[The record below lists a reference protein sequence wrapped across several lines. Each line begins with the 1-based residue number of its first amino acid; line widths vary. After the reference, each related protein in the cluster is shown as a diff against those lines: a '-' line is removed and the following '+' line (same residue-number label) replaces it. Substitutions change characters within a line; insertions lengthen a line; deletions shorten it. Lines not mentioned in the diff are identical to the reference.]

1 MVWKTLTSIAASIK
15 PLLKG
20 KDDRFLVLEIFEHG
34 LRGASIQAN
43 FLDKELKVVKVRN
56 SPATLT
62 TGQSDLKKLVKKF
75 GRLGKYKIIV
85 GLDSHLASTIYSS
98 IILPREKYKELIDE
112 PELDNLLS
120 QAIWKFFDRSRNK
133 VAGKMSVADLD
144 ILLTDVRIRG
154 IKLDGHKVVNPLG
167 FNAKTVEVQFSQT
180 FLSRGLIDSLKEALP
195 LNQVVLMSENGT
207 AWSSVIAK
215 ATAGDGDAGQKNF
228 LLANV
233 FPSKTQLFFSNGSQN
248 SYHDQFHWGENN
260 LKQSLCADLAVDEQV
275 SALIMDRYIR
285 ADASATFRHRLESMV
300 LREMTTLSRALEN
313 ASKRTDTRVIYVN
326 PFFHLP
332 DIFAASFKNQF
343 SRSVQL
349 RPLTLD
355 LISQK
360 FGFEIKFKHSAD
372 ARNSFSLLAAVIEW
386 YLAPQD
392 DKMSQLAKR
401 RVRWLS
407 PV

>member
-1 MVWKTLTSIAASIK
+1 MAWKTLTSIAASIK

-20 KDDRFLVLEIFEHG
+20 KDDRFLVLEILEHKVK
-34 LRGASIQAN
+34 GAVIHADFSGKKIQ
-43 FLDKELKVVKVRN
+43 VTRVR
-56 SPATLT
+56 SHP
-62 TGQSDLKKLVKKF
+62 DLKKLVKKF
-75 GRLGKYKIIV
+75 GRLGRYKIVV

-98 IILPREKYKELIDE
+98 IVIPREQHKTLIDE

-133 VAGKMSVADLD
+133 VAGKIGVADLD
-144 ILLTDVRIRG
+144 IMLTDVRIRG

-180 FLSRGLIDSLKEALP
+180 FLSRGLIDSLKEVLP

-207 AWSSVIAK
+207 AWSSVIGK
-215 ATAGDGDAGQKNF
+215 ADSAIKNF
-228 LLANV
+228 LLANIS
-233 FPSKTQLFFSNGSQN
+233 PSRTQVFFSDGSQN
-248 SYHDQFHWGENN
+248 AYHDHFLWGE
-260 LKQSLCADLAVDEQV
+260 QSLNQAIADELGVEVETAG
-275 SALIMDRYIR
+275 LILSKYVRV
-285 ADASATFRHRLESMV
+285 DASPTFRHRMEVMV
-300 LREMTTLSRALEN
+300 ARELSVLAKGLDQAVR
-313 ASKRTDTRVIYVN
+313 KTDTRTIYLN
-326 PFFHLP
+326 PSFRLP
-332 DIFAASFKNQF
+332 DMFANGFRNQF
-343 SRSVQL
+343 GRSVVIQ
-349 RPLTLD
+349 PLTLD

-360 FGFEIKFKHSAD
+360 FGFDIKFKNSAD
-372 ARNSFSLLAAVIEW
+372 AADSFSLLATLVEW